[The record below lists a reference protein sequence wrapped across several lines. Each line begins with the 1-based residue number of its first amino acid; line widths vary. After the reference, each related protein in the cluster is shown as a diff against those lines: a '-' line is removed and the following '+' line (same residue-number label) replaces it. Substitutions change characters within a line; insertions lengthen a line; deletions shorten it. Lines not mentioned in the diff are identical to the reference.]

1 MEAKIVQLESELVA
15 ERRIT
20 QRERT
25 INSKLQKQLARVS
38 TIHNISY
45 SSSPILQ
52 NAYNILYTEGR
63 GQLGKWGSP
72 PCWHGDQLDNN
83 PCSLLYVLSVNGRA
97 ILNSPANDGPPS
109 LWHRVPSLTCIVHNI
124 GTYIL
129 NG

>member
-25 INSKLQKQLARVS
+25 LNSKLQKQLARVS
-38 TIHNISY
+38 TTQYNISY

-63 GQLGKWGSP
+63 GQLGK
-72 PCWHGDQLDNN
+72 
-83 PCSLLYVLSVNGRA
+83 
-97 ILNSPANDGPPS
+97 
-109 LWHRVPSLTCIVHNI
+109 
-124 GTYIL
+124 
-129 NG
+129 